1 MAETQTI
8 ARPYAHAAFLYA
20 RGQHRLKEWSDML
33 SLLAAIA
40 GDPAMCELVDSPHLT
55 EQQLADLFIQIGGE
69 LLDDKCANFVRVLAD
84 NRRLGL
90 LTDIAALYEI
100 QRRDAEGTVLA
111 ELVSAYP
118 ASEAQQAKVIESLRR
133 RLGREV
139 ELTCSTD
146 AGLLGGAIIRA
157 GDLVIDGSVRGKLER
172 LGTALSH

>member
-8 ARPYAHAAFLYA
+8 ARPYAQAAFLHA
-20 RGQHRLKEWSDML
+20 SEEHQLKEWSDML

-40 GDPAMCELVDSPHLT
+40 DDPVMRPMIDSPRLT

-69 LLDDKCANFVRVLAD
+69 RLDDKCTNFVRVLAE
-84 NRRLGL
+84 NRRMGL
-90 LTDIAALYEI
+90 LSDIAALYEI
-100 QRRDAEGTVLA
+100 QRRDAEGTVHA

-118 ASEAQQAKVIESLRR
+118 ASEAQQAKVVESLRS
-133 RLGREV
+133 RLGREI

-146 AGLLGGAIIRA
+146 PGLLGGAIIRA
-157 GDLVIDGSVRGKLER
+157 GDLVIDGSVRGKLQR

>member
-8 ARPYAHAAFLYA
+8 ARPYAQAAFLHA
-20 RGQHRLKEWSDML
+20 SEQNQLKEWSDML
-33 SLLAAIA
+33 SLLAGIA
-40 GDPAMCELVDSPHLT
+40 GDPAMRPLIDSPRLT
-55 EQQLADLFIQIGGE
+55 EQQLADLFIAIGGE
-69 LLDDKCANFVRVLAD
+69 YLDDNCTNFVRVLAD

-100 QRRDAEGTVLA
+100 QRRDAEGMVHA

-118 ASEAQQAKVIESLRR
+118 ASDAQQAQIIEGLRR
-133 RLGREV
+133 RLGREI

-146 AGLLGGAIIRA
+146 SELLGGAIIRA

>member
-8 ARPYAHAAFLYA
+8 ARPYAAAAFLYA
-20 RGQHRLKEWSDML
+20 SEQNMLKEWSEML
-33 SLLAAIA
+33 ALLAAIA
-40 GDPAMCELVDSPHLT
+40 SDPDVRALLDSPHLT
-55 EQQLADLFIQIGGE
+55 EQQLADLFIDVGGGQ
-69 LLDDKCANFVRVLAD
+69 LNDKCANFVRLLAE

-90 LTDIAALYEI
+90 LADIAALYEI
-100 QRRDAEGTVLA
+100 RRRDAEGTVHA
-111 ELVSAYP
+111 ELVSAHP

-133 RLGREV
+133 RLGRKI

-146 AGLLGGAIIRA
+146 PALLGGAVIRA